1 MEKEEVLEKA
11 KKKAIVGEMEKQK
24 INSGNW
30 IAIIIAGIVAIGFI
44 IVEGCLGHKS
54 SCFMIGAI
62 CFAWA
67 SSFYIMQM
75 VKTHRSKALII
86 GVIGEGL
93 GFAIMLTNYILTLCG
108 VI

>member
-1 MEKEEVLEKA
+1 MKKEEILEKA
-11 KKKAIVGEMEKQK
+11 KKKVYVGEMEKQK

-30 IAIIIAGIVAIGFI
+30 IAIIVAGIVAIGFI
-44 IVEGCLGHKS
+44 IAEACLGHKS

-67 SSFYIMQM
+67 FSFYLMQM
-75 VKTHRSKALII
+75 IKTHRSKWLLI

-93 GFAIMLTNYILTLCG
+93 GFAIMLTNYILSLCG